1 MMLGYGLV
9 VVYVIF
15 GAKKNNKLI
24 LSIFGY

>member
-1 MMLGYGLV
+1 MMLDYALV

-15 GAKKNNKLI
+15 GAKKNNKFI